1 MIFQRAIRRELGGVA
16 GAVFTALFT
25 ITITVMLIKILGQAA
40 GGKVASSDV
49 ILLIGL
55 AALKYLPII
64 LILTGFVSVLLVVAR
79 SCQDMEMVVWFA
91 SGLSLSKWV
100 RPVLT
105 FALPWVFCTALL
117 SFVLTPWANRVGAE
131 VTERFEKRE
140 DVALIAPGKFRESSS
155 ANRIFFVEGKSGD
168 AMKVQNV
175 FVNTWQNGHINVIV
189 AKQGFTEI
197 NADGDK
203 FLVMQKGRRYESLPG
218 QSGQSDPPTQPDF
231 QMMDFERYAVLLARP
246 ALALVGDKSAHSLST
261 QALLANPNKLN
272 QAELLWRISLPLMCL
287 MLMLFAIPLGFVHP
301 RVGRS
306 MNLIIALLLY
316 ISYSNITS
324 ILQVSVT
331 QGRLSFAW
339 ACWPIHFIMLGMTV
353 TLFLWRINI
362 HDRYHPVM
370 LWKSFRR
377 VCFFKQ
383 SKRLQRCDLSKR
395 SKRSTQ
401 SGIAAP

>member
-1 MIFQRAIRRELGGVA
+1 MMFQRAIRRELGGVA

-100 RPVLT
+100 RPVLI
-105 FALPWVFCTALL
+105 FALPWVLCTALL
-117 SFVLTPWANRVGAE
+117 SFVLTPWATKVGAE
-131 VTERFEKRE
+131 ITERFEKRE
-140 DVALIAPGKFRESSS
+140 DIALIAPGKFRESSS

-175 FVNTWQNGHINVIV
+175 FVNTWQNGQINVIV

-197 NADGDK
+197 NADGEK
-203 FLVMQKGRRYESLPG
+203 FLVMQQGRRYESLPSQLDPSV
-218 QSGQSDPPTQPDF
+218 QSDF

-246 ALALVGDKSAHSLST
+246 ALSLVGDKSARSLST
-261 QALLANPNKLN
+261 LALLNNPNKFN

-287 MLMLFAIPLGFVHP
+287 LLMLFAIPLGFVHP
-301 RVGRS
+301 RAGRS
-306 MNLIIALLLY
+306 MNLII
-316 ISYSNITS
+316 
-324 ILQVSVT
+324 
-331 QGRLSFAW
+331 G
-339 ACWPIHFIMLGMTV
+339 
-353 TLFLWRINI
+353 
-362 HDRYHPVM
+362 
-370 LWKSFRR
+370 
-377 VCFFKQ
+377 
-383 SKRLQRCDLSKR
+383 
-395 SKRSTQ
+395 
-401 SGIAAP
+401 

>member
-91 SGLSLSKWV
+91 SGLSLSKWI
-100 RPVLT
+100 RPVLI
-105 FALPWVFCTALL
+105 FALPWVLCTALL
-117 SFVLTPWANRVGAE
+117 SFVLTPWATKVGAE
-131 VTERFEKRE
+131 ITERFEKRE
-140 DVALIAPGKFRESSS
+140 DIALIAPGKFRESSS

-175 FVNTWQNGHINVIV
+175 FVNTWQNGQINVIV
-189 AKQGFTEI
+189 AKQGFTEM
-197 NADGDK
+197 NADGEK
-203 FLVMQKGRRYESLPG
+203 FLVMQKGRRYESLP
-218 QSGQSDPPTQPDF
+218 SQSDSSIQSDF

-246 ALALVGDKSAHSLST
+246 ALSLVGDKSARSLST
-261 QALLANPNKLN
+261 FALFSNPNRSN

-287 MLMLFAIPLGFVHP
+287 LLMLFAIPLGFVHP
-301 RVGRS
+301 RAGRS

-316 ISYSNITS
+316 ISYSNMVS
-324 ILQVSVT
+324 ILEVMVA
-331 QGRLSFAW
+331 QGRLAFFW
-339 ACWPIHFIMLGMTV
+339 ACWPIHMVVLSMTV
-353 TLFLWRINI
+353 ALFLWRINV

-370 LWKSFRR
+370 LWKSFKR
-377 VCFFKQ
+377 VCCFKQAKRLQHCKQ
-383 SKRLQRCDLSKR
+383 SKQSE
-395 SKRSTQ
+395 STA
-401 SGIAAP
+401 S

>member
-100 RPVLT
+100 RPVLI
-105 FALPWVFCTALL
+105 FALPWVLCTALL
-117 SFVLTPWANRVGAE
+117 SFVLTPWATKVGAE
-131 VTERFEKRE
+131 ITERFEKRE
-140 DVALIAPGKFRESSS
+140 DIALIAPGKFRESSS

-175 FVNTWQNGHINVIV
+175 FVNTWQNGQINVIV

-197 NADGDK
+197 NADGEK
-203 FLVMQKGRRYESLPG
+203 FLVMQQGRRYESLPSQLDPSV
-218 QSGQSDPPTQPDF
+218 QSDF

-246 ALALVGDKSAHSLST
+246 ALSLVGDKSARSLST
-261 QALLANPNKLN
+261 LALLNNPNKFN

-287 MLMLFAIPLGFVHP
+287 LLMLFAIPLGFVHP
-301 RVGRS
+301 RAGRS

-316 ISYSNITS
+316 ISYSNTVS
-324 ILQVSVT
+324 ILEVMVA
-331 QGRLSFAW
+331 QGRLAFVW
-339 ACWPIHFIMLGMTV
+339 ACWPIHLLILSMTV
-353 TLFLWRINI
+353 ALFLWRINV
-362 HDRYHPVM
+362 HDRYHPVI
-370 LWKSFRR
+370 LWKSFKR
-377 VCFFKQ
+377 VCCFKQAKRLQHCKQ
-383 SKRLQRCDLSKR
+383 SK
-395 SKRSTQ
+395 Q
-401 SGIAAP
+401 SESAAS